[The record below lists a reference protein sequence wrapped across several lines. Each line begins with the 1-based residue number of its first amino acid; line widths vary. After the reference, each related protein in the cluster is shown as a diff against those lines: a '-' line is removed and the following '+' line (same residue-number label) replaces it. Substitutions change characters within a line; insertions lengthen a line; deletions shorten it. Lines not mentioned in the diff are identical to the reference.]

1 MRLKIYSLLFSLA
14 LLGCS
19 KNNDDHVYSLYSS
32 YKNNRL
38 HVATFDTTPISW
50 DDKKTDAQ
58 FKKWIEEENFIGCK
72 KVAVLLEKDWKNTV
86 QTDEIKYWC
95 EKGRFRR

>member
-14 LLGCS
+14 LMGCG
-19 KNNDDHVYSLYSS
+19 KNNDDHVYTLYSS

-58 FKKWIEEENFIGCK
+58 FKKWTEEENFIGCK
-72 KVAVLLEKDWKNTV
+72 KSCRITRKRLEKYSSN
-86 QTDEIKYWC
+86 
-95 EKGRFRR
+95 R